1 MGTFFHARKPEIL
14 RKPGSVRIFGEAHGT
29 LQKTPI
35 IFSTKKKQHN
45 SHWATLQLC
54 TWLIPPAHSPCV
66 GVEMRISR
74 HCSAVVTGSPETSW
88 LSLGWQPSLA
98 SLFPAVCTQW
108 FAPIVLFAVAKKR
121 KINKISSPFKVDSYF
136 CHENI
141 ESVKFQIYS
150 RICIT
155 LLISTT
161 NLKNILSTLI
171 FLTSTEAF
179 SSN

>member
-1 MGTFFHARKPEIL
+1 MAFSNLQTGQGLSQIILIYLYVIHEGFSFCSGNTALCRIRCLSLTTSYICILWTERIMGTFFHARKPEIL

-108 FAPIVLFAVAKKR
+108 FAPIVLFAVAKK
-121 KINKISSPFKVDSYF
+121 KKNK
-136 CHENI
+136 
-141 ESVKFQIYS
+141 
-150 RICIT
+150 
-155 LLISTT
+155 
-161 NLKNILSTLI
+161 
-171 FLTSTEAF
+171 
-179 SSN
+179 